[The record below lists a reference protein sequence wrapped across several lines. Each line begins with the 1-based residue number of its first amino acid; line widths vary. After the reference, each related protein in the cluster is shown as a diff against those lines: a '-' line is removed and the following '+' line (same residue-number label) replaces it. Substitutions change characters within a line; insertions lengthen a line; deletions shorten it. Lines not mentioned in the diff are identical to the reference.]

1 MTYTKADAPRQAVK
15 LAKVV
20 ANSHASYRLAGH
32 PALTRRL
39 GCTGRTVSSSYHQ
52 YGQTIRAFSTTP
64 VSQLRDFFPAKDTPH
79 IKTTPAAWPHPGFT
93 LEELQQVTPSHRQ
106 PRGFGDWAAWKIVRF
121 ARYWMDKATGM
132 DRQQQVDKKN
142 PTTAVK
148 AEKPLTEAQ
157 WVQFPQLTM
166 AIGC

>member
-1 MTYTKADAPRQAVK
+1 MTYTQTEAPRQAVK

-20 ANSHASYRLAGH
+20 VNSHATYRLAGH

-39 GCTGRTVSSSYHQ
+39 GCTGRATVPSYHL
-52 YGQTIRAFSTTP
+52 YSQTIRAFSTTP
-64 VSQLRDFFPAKDTPH
+64 VSQLKDIFPAKDTPH
-79 IKTTPAAWPHPGFT
+79 IKTTPAAWPHPGYT
-93 LEELQQVTPSHRQ
+93 MEELLQVTPSHRQ

-121 ARYWMDKATGM
+121 ARYCMDKATGM
-132 DRQQQVDKKN
+132 DRDQQVDKKN

-157 WVQFPQLTM
+157 WV
-166 AIGC
+166 